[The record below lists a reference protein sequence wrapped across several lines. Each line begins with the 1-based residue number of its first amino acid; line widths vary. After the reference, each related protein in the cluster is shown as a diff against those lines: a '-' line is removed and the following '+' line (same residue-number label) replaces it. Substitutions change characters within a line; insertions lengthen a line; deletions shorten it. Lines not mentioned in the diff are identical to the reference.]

1 MPIDLSTELWGLR
14 LRNPLILGSG
24 EMGNSGTRLK
34 EAAQAG
40 FGAVV
45 TKTIG
50 PRKGAAPP
58 PTSPRMWAYP
68 KIGTLVR
75 VSGAS
80 PYLPQDWYE
89 RELPAALQ
97 GGVPV
102 AANVGVFL
110 SQYLDKW
117 DLAEMKVI
125 LRRMQETGISWFEFH
140 EGHDLADAATR
151 EKWGDFVIERLTQ
164 LKKFIDI
171 PIVIKLVY
179 RYPADM
185 VKLAQRVEAAGA
197 DALVIGHSLDG
208 IDIDPETGRLVAAIG
223 QLGRSSFS
231 GRGSFSYW
239 LNLLFQ
245 VCQHVK
251 IPVIGGHG
259 VWGWEELVK
268 QTMAGAKASQMLSYA
283 MVKGLGV
290 VRQTL
295 RGLEAFMK
303 KKGYSSL
310 EEFRGIALRPERLRE
325 STKHIAEVNEELCT
339 GCGAC
344 SEICYGSILAQEQP
358 TRGWFGPR
366 IKVNSDKKIARVDKD
381 LCEGCQACVSVCPKS
396 AIALQG
402 WPPES

>member
-1 MPIDLSTELWGLR
+1 MHMDLSTEFLGLR

-24 EMGNSGTRLK
+24 EMGNSGARLK

-50 PRKGAAPP
+50 PRKGPLLP
-58 PTSPRMWAYP
+58 PTSPRIWAYP

-75 VSGAS
+75 VSGSS
-80 PYLPQDWYE
+80 PYLPEDWYE
-89 RELPAALQ
+89 RELRTALQ

-117 DLAEMKVI
+117 DLADLKLI
-125 LRRMQETGISWFEFH
+125 LKRIQATGISWFEFH

-151 EKWGDFVIERLTQ
+151 EKWGDFVIERLSQ
-164 LKKFIDI
+164 IKPLIDI
-171 PIVIKLVY
+171 PIVVKLVY

-185 VKLAQRVEAAGA
+185 VKLAKRVEAAGA

-208 IDIDPETGRLVAAIG
+208 IDINIETGRLIAAVS

-231 GRGSFSYW
+231 GRGSFPFW

-268 QTMAGAKASQMLSYA
+268 QIMAGAKASQILSYA
-283 MVKGLGV
+283 MVKGLGA
-290 VRQTL
+290 VRQI
-295 RGLEAFMK
+295 REGLEAFMRK
-303 KKGYSSL
+303 RGYNSL
-310 EEFRGIALRPERLRE
+310 EEFRGIALRPERLQE

-339 GCGAC
+339 GCGVC
-344 SEICYGSILAQEQP
+344 SEICYGSALAQEQR
-358 TRGWFGPR
+358 TRGWLGPR
-366 IKVNSDKKIARVDKD
+366 IKVDPDKKIAQVDRD

-402 WPPES
+402 WPPEK